1 MTRNEHLEWCKHRAL
16 EYLDKGDIQNGIT
29 SMLSD
34 MNKHEETK
42 LGAGNILAMLGMQAI
57 MNNDMAAA
65 RRFVVGFN

>member
-1 MTRNEHLEWCKHRAL
+1 MGTPLN
-16 EYLDKGDIQNGIT
+16 IQNGIT